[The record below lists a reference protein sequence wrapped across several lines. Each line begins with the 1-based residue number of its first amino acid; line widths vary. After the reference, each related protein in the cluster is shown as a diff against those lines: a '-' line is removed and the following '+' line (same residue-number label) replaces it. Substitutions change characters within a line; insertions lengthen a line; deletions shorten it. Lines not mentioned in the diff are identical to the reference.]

1 MRAFEFYNPVK
12 VVFGNGCIS
21 HIALYL
27 NGTYERY
34 LLVSTRSARKTGVY
48 EKVKEELVKAGGEV
62 FEISAVPTN
71 PKMENVYEGVDT
83 ARENGVECVV
93 ALGGGSVMDCSK
105 IIAMS
110 AKTGTDAR
118 DYVWGNADENT
129 ESLPTVMIPTI
140 AATGTELNNTAV
152 VVDGKKKEK
161 SWCYTAYPTF
171 CFIDPEVTVTL
182 PIQLI
187 IWGAM
192 DILSHTFEYY
202 MNGCMESE
210 FQLRLSEGIILSVM
224 SALEKLVEDSE
235 NLTAAGELLWTST
248 MTWGTGLT
256 KIGRGD
262 AEMSCHNIEERFSGY
277 FDTHHGGGLGVIT
290 PRWMEFVCRK
300 KPAIFARFARNVMKV
315 TEEDDKKAAIF
326 GVQKY
331 VEWLKKIGAPQVYQ
345 DLDQKKDFGEK
356 ELDTV
361 VEKIWEVCSGK
372 VGKLVPLSKE
382 DIRKI
387 LYEGNNVL

>member
-21 HIALYL
+21 HIAKYL

-34 LLVSTRSARKTGVY
+34 LLVSARSARKTGVY
-48 EKVKEELVKAGGEV
+48 EKVKKELVKAGGEV

-152 VVDGKKKEK
+152 VVDGEKKEK
-161 SWCYTAYPTF
+161 SWCYTAYPAF
-171 CFIDPEVTVTL
+171 CFMDPEVTVTL
-182 PIQLI
+182 PKQLI

-262 AEMSCHNIEERFSGY
+262 AEMSCHNMEERFSGY

-290 PRWMEFVCRK
+290 PRWMTFVCRK
-300 KPAIFARFARNVMKV
+300 KPAIFARFARNVMTV
-315 TEEDDKKAAIF
+315 TEEDDKKAAIL